1 MWHVRGERREVH
13 VCISLAMYWVRRK
26 KRGFDAGTE
35 IFKALLYEHTEDGIV
50 CYENLFDD
58 DDSGLL
64 SRIAGL
70 QIPDVSKNLT
80 AFIFKRQDG
89 VKNKVRPRTGYEGP
103 EGDYRYRSTLSLT
116 SALDGD
122 EWLTPHL
129 GRFIP
134 GKGTRYPLHRM
145 LGEPGGRSGLVRKI
159 SPSPGFDSWTVQ
171 LVVSRYTD

>member
-1 MWHVRGERREVH
+1 MFE
-13 VCISLAMYWVRRK
+13 
-26 KRGFDAGTE
+26 
-35 IFKALLYEHTEDGIV
+35 
-50 CYENLFDD
+50 D

-64 SRIAGL
+64 SRSAGL

-80 AFIFKRQDG
+80 AFIFKRQEG

-116 SALDGD
+116 SALDGG

-129 GRFIP
+129 GRFTP

-145 LGEPGGRSGLVRKI
+145 LGGPQGRSGLVRKI
-159 SPSPGFDSWTVQ
+159 SHTNITQIITIHNLVTGAGVCEKRNVQ
-171 LVVSRYTD
+171 IHTLEINLSKTKCTQ